1 MHIAYL
7 TYPYLHL
14 YCIHR
19 MIHSIHS
26 HQTQIPQIVQLDT
39 MVSLFIAFAV
49 ACVSTSIQGLV
60 AHAFRQTIG
69 DIIVSDNSLAD
80 VDRITPMLPAPPLTA
95 NNTPRQN
102 TERRVW
108 MATNRNTLYTA
119 VNNPIADTHHNMNR
133 NSWTDIDNINDDTF
147 HKELTPEQY
156 RVSLGKRLDARK
168 FFQSLP
174 MQT

>member
-1 MHIAYL
+1 
-7 TYPYLHL
+7 
-14 YCIHR
+14 
-19 MIHSIHS
+19 MIHAHT
-26 HQTQIPQIVQLDT
+26 HTPQIPQIVYLDN
-39 MVSLFIAFAV
+39 MVSIFIAFAV

-80 VDRITPMLPAPPLTA
+80 IDHITPMLPAPPLTA

-102 TERRVW
+102 TERRSW

-119 VNNPIADTHHNMNR
+119 IDNPNVDAHHNMHR
-133 NSWTDIDNINDDTF
+133 KYEDTF
-147 HKELTPEQY
+147 HKELTSEQY
-156 RVSLGKRLDARK
+156 RASFGKRLDARG

-174 MQT
+174 MQI